1 MTITAALGHK
11 EIRYGFREG
20 LGKGKEYPVKGG
32 QYFHR
37 LGGCFCH
44 LDSNGSVVPA
54 THTTTTAFQPIFGWA
69 CVPKDSSGHN
79 YWKSKS
85 SGDDGF
91 PSKVFV
97 IHADSNNLFE
107 VPVKAEAVAKGD
119 IGYSVTP
126 ASAHANSTNIQAF
139 VKCNEA
145 SGAFIIHDVNTEAST
160 FIVSVKSEAYT
171 SYANVA

>member
-1 MTITAALGHK
+1 MSTTSALDHN
-11 EIRYGFREG
+11 EIRYGFRSG

-37 LGGCFCH
+37 RGGCFCH

-54 THTTTTAFQPIFGWA
+54 THTTTSAYQGILGWA
-69 CVPKDSSGHN
+69 VVPKDKSGED

-97 IHADSNNLFE
+97 IHGDSNNLFE
-107 VPVKAEAVAKGD
+107 VPVLAEAVSDSDK
-119 IGYSVTP
+119 GYSVCP
-126 ASAHANSTNIQAF
+126 ASANANSTNIQAF

-160 FIVSVKSEAYT
+160 FTVSVKPGAFT
-171 SYANVA
+171 SYHDVA